1 MINLT
6 IYHHYLQEINILQ
19 KQTGRVLGPQ
29 GSTIKEMQSRFGV
42 KMNIQVSESAKGGE
56 EGAIN
61 VLRISGTVD
70 SVRNARLCLNF
81 ILSGGGL
88 ESYNFPA
95 PLNFGGMGVMGGSNG
110 FPPSSNQFAYN
121 NRPLGQ
127 GQGQGQGPP
136 FNNAPSYYPPAL
148 TSSGYGQTPPI
159 LQPPYVPMNQNQN
172 PSYGGHMNNGHMG
185 QNMNQHQ
192 IQSLAPN
199 QMAQNPSRAQQSA
212 PMAAPAAAPVSQGVS
227 LGLGADGTSGIL
239 EPPVTQADGSHSQIA
254 NVRVDV
260 IGKII
265 GKAGVNITLIKTK
278 SGEYT
283 LLLLLPLLFLLQ
295 MMSSYCLSN

>member
-1 MINLT
+1 
-6 IYHHYLQEINILQ
+6 
-19 KQTGRVLGPQ
+19 
-29 GSTIKEMQSRFGV
+29 MQSRFGV

-61 VLRISGTVD
+61 VLRITGTVD
-70 SVRNARLCLNF
+70 SVRNARSCLNF
-81 ILSGGGL
+81 ILNGGGL

-95 PLNFGGMGVMGGSNG
+95 PLNFGGMGVMGGPNG
-110 FPPSSNQFAYN
+110 FPNSSAQYPYNRPQGPSS
-121 NRPLGQ
+121 
-127 GQGQGQGPP
+127 
-136 FNNAPSYYPPAL
+136 FNNGPPSYYPAAL
-148 TSSGYGQTPPI
+148 TSSGYGQTPPM
-159 LQPPYVPMNQNQN
+159 LQPSYAPMNQNQN
-172 PSYGGHMNNGHMG
+172 LNYGGHMNNGPMG

-199 QMAQNPSRAQQSA
+199 QMAQNPSAAHRVQQSHA
-212 PMAAPAAAPVSQGVS
+212 MATPAAAPVAQGVS

-239 EPPVTQADGSHSQIA
+239 EPPVTQPDGSHSQIA

-278 SGEYT
+278 SGEYSSIMRPLSILMST
-283 LLLLLPLLFLLQ
+283 LHL
-295 MMSSYCLSN
+295 ME